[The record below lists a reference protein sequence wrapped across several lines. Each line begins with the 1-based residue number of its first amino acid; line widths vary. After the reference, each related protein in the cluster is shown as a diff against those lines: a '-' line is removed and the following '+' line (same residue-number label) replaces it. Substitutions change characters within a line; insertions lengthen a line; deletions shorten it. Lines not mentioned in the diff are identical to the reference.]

1 MVTLIPTPSIIE
13 AAGNKPKII
22 KEYIGRVNSQTIE
35 ASVAR
40 MNSPAGWEEPGQ
52 TPEFDEY
59 TLVLAGTLKVS
70 TKEGDIDVVAG
81 QAVIARKGEWVR
93 YSSPHEGGADY
104 VAVCV
109 PAFSPETVNATHEQ
123 TFSFAMS
130 RTTVRAIDPRQ
141 ARF

>member
-1 MVTLIPTPSIIE
+1 MATLIPTPSIIE
-13 AAGNKPKII
+13 SEGNKPKVI
-22 KEYIGRVNSQTIE
+22 KEYIGRVNSRTGE

-59 TLVLAGTLKVS
+59 TLVLAGTLRVT

-81 QAVIARKGEWVR
+81 QAVIAHKGEWVH
-93 YSSPHEGGADY
+93 YGSPHESGADY

-109 PAFSPETVNATHEQ
+109 PAFSPEIVK
-123 TFSFAMS
+123 
-130 RTTVRAIDPRQ
+130 RDL
-141 ARF
+141 

>member
-1 MVTLIPTPSIIE
+1 MATLIPTPSIIE
-13 AAGNKPKII
+13 AAGNKPKFI
-22 KEYIGRVNSQTIE
+22 KEYVGRVNSQTIE

-59 TLVLAGTLKVS
+59 TLVLAGTLKAS

-104 VAVCV
+104 VAMCV
-109 PAFSPETVNATHEQ
+109 PVFSPETVN
-123 TFSFAMS
+123 
-130 RTTVRAIDPRQ
+130 RDP
-141 ARF
+141 

>member
-22 KEYIGRVNSQTIE
+22 KEYIGRVNSQTIQ

-81 QAVIARKGEWVR
+81 QAVIAPKGEWVR

-109 PAFSPETVNATHEQ
+109 PAFSLETVN
-123 TFSFAMS
+123 
-130 RTTVRAIDPRQ
+130 RDP
-141 ARF
+141 

>member
-1 MVTLIPTPSIIE
+1 MVTLIPTPSIIG

-81 QAVIARKGEWVR
+81 QAVIARKGEGVR

-104 VAVCV
+104 VAMCV
-109 PAFSPETVNATHEQ
+109 PVFSPETVN
-123 TFSFAMS
+123 
-130 RTTVRAIDPRQ
+130 RDP
-141 ARF
+141 

>member
-81 QAVIARKGEWVR
+81 QAVIAPKGEWVR

-109 PAFSPETVNATHEQ
+109 PAFSLETVN
-123 TFSFAMS
+123 
-130 RTTVRAIDPRQ
+130 RDP
-141 ARF
+141 

>member
-70 TKEGDIDVVAG
+70 TKEGYIDVVAG

-109 PAFSPETVNATHEQ
+109 PAFSPETVN
-123 TFSFAMS
+123 
-130 RTTVRAIDPRQ
+130 RDP
-141 ARF
+141 

>member
-1 MVTLIPTPSIIE
+1 
-13 AAGNKPKII
+13 
-22 KEYIGRVNSQTIE
+22 
-35 ASVAR
+35 

-59 TLVLAGTLKVS
+59 TLALAGTLKVS

-81 QAVIARKGEWVR
+81 QAVIARKREWAR

-109 PAFSPETVNATHEQ
+109 PAFSPEAVN
-123 TFSFAMS
+123 
-130 RTTVRAIDPRQ
+130 RDP
-141 ARF
+141 

>member
-70 TKEGDIDVVAG
+70 TKEGDIDVVAV
-81 QAVIARKGEWVR
+81 QAVIARKREWVR

-109 PAFSPETVNATHEQ
+109 PAFSLETVN
-123 TFSFAMS
+123 
-130 RTTVRAIDPRQ
+130 RDP
-141 ARF
+141 

>member
-1 MVTLIPTPSIIE
+1 MATLIPTPSIIE

-22 KEYIGRVNSQTIE
+22 KEYIGRVNSQNIE

-81 QAVIARKGEWVR
+81 QAG
-93 YSSPHEGGADY
+93 D
-104 VAVCV
+104 
-109 PAFSPETVNATHEQ
+109 
-123 TFSFAMS
+123 
-130 RTTVRAIDPRQ
+130 RAQRRVGPL
-141 ARF
+141 

>member
-1 MVTLIPTPSIIE
+1 MVTLIPTPSIIG

-104 VAVCV
+104 VAMCV
-109 PAFSPETVNATHEQ
+109 PVFSLETVN
-123 TFSFAMS
+123 
-130 RTTVRAIDPRQ
+130 RDP
-141 ARF
+141 

>member
-81 QAVIARKGEWVR
+81 QAVIAPKGEWVR
-93 YSSPHEGGADY
+93 YRSPHEGGADY

-109 PAFSPETVNATHEQ
+109 PAFSPETVN
-123 TFSFAMS
+123 
-130 RTTVRAIDPRQ
+130 RDP
-141 ARF
+141 